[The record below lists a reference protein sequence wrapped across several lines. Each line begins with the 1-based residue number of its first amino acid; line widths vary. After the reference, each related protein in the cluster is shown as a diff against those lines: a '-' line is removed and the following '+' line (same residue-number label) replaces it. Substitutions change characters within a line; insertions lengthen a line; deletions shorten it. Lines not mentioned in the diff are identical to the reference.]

1 MRKKSFRTIV
11 VSKNCSYQTLLEASL
26 RTFHINDDLSKYYL
40 SIPLNSLLNNNNN
53 SISEDF
59 TSTNNNNNTNTSNNS
74 NNNQDEILVDESSPI
89 KSIKSISTFDG
100 SNKFSILLRYK
111 DESNEQIR
119 IYPCVF
125 K

>member
-1 MRKKSFRTIV
+1 
-11 VSKNCSYQTLLEASL
+11 L

-40 SIPLNSLLNNNNN
+40 SIPLNSLVNNN
-53 SISEDF
+53 SLSDEIS
-59 TSTNNNNNTNTSNNS
+59 SNNINNS
-74 NNNQDEILVDESSPI
+74 NNNINQDEILVDESSPI

>member
-1 MRKKSFRTIV
+1 LRKKSFRTIV
-11 VSKNCSYQTLLEASL
+11 VSRNCTYQTLLEASL

-40 SIPLNSLLNNNNN
+40 SIPLNSLVNNNINNN
-53 SISEDF
+53 SASEEF
-59 TSTNNNNNTNTSNNS
+59 SSTNNTNAINS
-74 NNNQDEILVDESSPI
+74 NNQDEILVDESSPI